1 MSVLAIDD
9 LLQLILQ
16 FGNFDDFI
24 AFGQVCNRFHKLRCI
39 DNIAIL
45 LNGGN
50 AEHHNWLKSRKW
62 KIARMK
68 GFQEKSLQIVSHH
81 LQVLYIQTWDP
92 WGTHYEFPE
101 KTWDPWGTHYE
112 FPEKLVEL
120 SITFSTLP
128 FKMDL
133 THCSNLV
140 KLSLVTSEN
149 IDFVAYPEQLE
160 YLDLHNSDVVDIL
173 SFTRLTRLHTLN
185 VSNCENLCTL
195 PILPNVRNFSIGG
208 TTGITGFQLEYF
220 LSEMTRAPS
229 TDDRSCGTTLF
240 GMKHLTSLDF
250 SGSHR
255 LNNIHLVL
263 ISEYKNL
270 QSLNISNT
278 QFPLDLFVIS
288 RMPNLQELNINGLAY
303 YTSNASIRHLSYL
316 PKLKKLYMARCFNVT
331 TVSVLNR
338 IKTLEYLDISE
349 CPMIE
354 YANLPKHVQIC
365 RSQ

>member
-1 MSVLAIDD
+1 MSVVAIDD

-24 AFGQVCNRFHKLRCI
+24 TFGQVCKQFHKLRCI
-39 DNIAIL
+39 DNVAIQ
-45 LNGGN
+45 LNGGD

-62 KIARMK
+62 KIAKMK

-92 WGTHYEFPE
+92 WGTHY
-101 KTWDPWGTHYE
+101 D

-128 FKMDL
+128 FQMDL

-149 IDFVAYPEQLE
+149 IDYVAYPEQLE
-160 YLDLHNSDVVDIL
+160 YLDLHNSDVIDIL

-195 PILPNVRNFSIGG
+195 PVLSNVRNVSMGG

-220 LSEMTRAPS
+220 LSN
-229 TDDRSCGTTLF
+229 
-240 GMKHLTSLDF
+240 MKHLTVLDF
-250 SGSHR
+250 SGSHI

-263 ISEYKNL
+263 ISECSNL

-288 RMPNLQELNINGLAY
+288 RMPNLQELNINGLTY
-303 YTSNASIRHLSYL
+303 YTTNASIRHLSYL
-316 PKLKKLYMARCFNVT
+316 PTLKKLYMARCSRVT
-331 TVSVLNR
+331 NVSVLNR

-354 YANLPKHVQIC
+354 YANLFPHVKIC
-365 RSQ
+365 R